1 MTQIVLDRIA
11 DSRSLDAASAPV
23 SRGAAPRSLERS
35 APGPVRHRRPGR
47 RSGRASGPILRPPVV
62 CPPPAAGRGA
72 VGHAQAC
79 SLPGPGV
86 SAVTVASAGSAPT
99 WRLTDR
105 GVAVVLV
112 VGLMIIVA
120 ALTVV
125 GLTALKVT
133 GAGYQATV
141 SASMPR

>member
-11 DSRSLDAASAPV
+11 DSRSQDAASAPV
-23 SRGAAPRSLERS
+23 SRGAAPRALDRS
-35 APGPVRHRRPGR
+35 NPWPLQKQRPARG
-47 RSGRASGPILRPPVV
+47 SGRAAGPVLRPVV
-62 CPPPAAGRGA
+62 ACPPPAAGRGA
-72 VGHAQAC
+72 VRRARAC
-79 SLPGPGV
+79 SLPAPGLTAARV
-86 SAVTVASAGSAPT
+86 SSISSAPT
-99 WRLTDR
+99 WRLTER

-112 VGLMIIVA
+112 VGLMIMVA

-125 GLTALKVT
+125 GLTAAKVT